1 MVSLEGR
8 LKKIKENYV
17 DCGDYCGYARRVRKD
32 HRTGIDLQAVAE
44 EIYAYRKEVG
54 VKELRIDG
62 KVIVEAVV

>member
-1 MVSLEGR
+1 M
-8 LKKIKENYV
+8 
-17 DCGDYCGYARRVRKD
+17 
-32 HRTGIDLQAVAE
+32 DLQAVAE